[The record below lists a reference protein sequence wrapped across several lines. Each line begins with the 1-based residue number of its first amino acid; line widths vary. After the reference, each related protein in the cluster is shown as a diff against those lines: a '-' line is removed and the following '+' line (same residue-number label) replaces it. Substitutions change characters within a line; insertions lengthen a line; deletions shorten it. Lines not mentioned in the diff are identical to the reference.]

1 MTDRP
6 RKVREIAPARIYR
19 LGEEPDQ
26 DLSDSTTAAQ
36 RIEMVALLTRRAWEL
51 SGRPWPAIPRAEW
64 PVAVIRSGD

>member
-1 MTDRP
+1 M
-6 RKVREIAPARIYR
+6 REIAPARIYR

-26 DLSDSTTAAQ
+26 DLSDSTTASE

-51 SGRPWPAIPRAEW
+51 SGRPWPTIPRAEW